1 METLRERTVRLS
13 DGATTTVQHWGERG
27 PLVVAVHGVGSSRR
41 GWARLAEHF
50 APHLRVV
57 AYDQRG
63 HGDSS
68 ANAPMTLARSVADL
82 RDVVASLGEPVHAL
96 LGHSWGGAV
105 VVAAARELDVGR
117 VVALDPMLRL
127 AEGLWSAN
135 VLGEYRRLFAQ
146 APAEREA
153 GIRTSYAALPEVE
166 LDAKLHASRRV
177 RFDALVSLGADNRID
192 EGEWELH
199 PLVRDYPKPLLLALA
214 DPKRS
219 ALLEDEREE
228 IRAAGGANV
237 RLEVFSGAGHS
248 LQRDAFDRV
257 APVLEAFLTA

>member
-1 METLRERTVRLS
+1 M
-13 DGATTTVQHWGERG
+13 TTVQRWGANG

-41 GWARLAEHF
+41 GWSRLAEYF
-50 APHLRVV
+50 APHLRFV

-63 HGDSS
+63 HGDGT
-68 ANAPMTLARSVADL
+68 ADGPMTLARSVGDL

-96 LGHSWGGAV
+96 MGHSWGGAV
-105 VVAAARELDVGR
+105 VVAAGRTLEVAR

-153 GIRTSYAALPEVE
+153 GIRTTYAALPEVE
-166 LDAKLHASRRV
+166 LEAKLHASRRL
-177 RFDALVSLGADNRID
+177 RFDSLVALGADNRID
-192 EGEWELH
+192 EGDWELH
-199 PLVRDYPKPLLLALA
+199 PLVRDYPKPLLFALA

-219 ALLEDEREE
+219 ALLEEERDE
-228 IRAAGGANV
+228 IRAAGGPNV
-237 RLEVFSGAGHS
+237 RLEVFAGASHS

-257 APVLEAFLTA
+257 APVLDAFLSA

>member
-1 METLRERTVRLS
+1 MRLS
-13 DGATTTVQHWGERG
+13 EGAATTVQRWGEQG
-27 PLVVAVHGVGSSRR
+27 PLVIAVHGVGSSRR
-41 GWARLAEHF
+41 GWSRLADYF

-63 HGDSS
+63 HGDGT
-68 ANAPMTLARSVADL
+68 ADGPMTLARSVGDL
-82 RDVVASLGEPVHAL
+82 RDVVVSLDEPVHAFV
-96 LGHSWGGAV
+96 GHSWGGAV
-105 VVAAARELDVGR
+105 VIAAGRALDVER

-153 GIRTSYAALPEVE
+153 GIRTSYAALPEIE
-166 LDAKLHASRRV
+166 IDAKLHASRRV
-177 RFDALVSLGADNRID
+177 RFPALVALGADNRID
-192 EGEWELH
+192 EGDWDLH

-214 DPKRS
+214 DPNRS
-219 ALLEDEREE
+219 ALLEEERDE
-228 IRAAGGANV
+228 IRAAGGPNV

-257 APVLEAFLTA
+257 APVLAAFLSA